1 MLDLIDTK
9 GKKDIKSI
17 TKITSNTVFLDME
30 MPDYNVTTF
39 SMDFKDAIYKGRS
52 DSRDDSP
59 GREIFQ
65 GKAAL

>member
-9 GKKDIKSI
+9 GKKDIKSM
-17 TKITSNTVFLDME
+17 NT
-30 MPDYNVTTF
+30 
-39 SMDFKDAIYKGRS
+39 GRS

>member
-9 GKKDIKSI
+9 GKKDIKSM
-17 TKITSNTVFLDME
+17 TLEEVTAE
-30 MPDYNVTTF
+30 M
-39 SMDFKDAIYKGRS
+39 
-52 DSRDDSP
+52 SP

>member
-9 GKKDIKSI
+9 GKKDIKSM
-17 TKITSNTVFLDME
+17 TLE
-30 MPDYNVTTF
+30 EVT
-39 SMDFKDAIYKGRS
+39 AA
-52 DSRDDSP
+52 DDSP